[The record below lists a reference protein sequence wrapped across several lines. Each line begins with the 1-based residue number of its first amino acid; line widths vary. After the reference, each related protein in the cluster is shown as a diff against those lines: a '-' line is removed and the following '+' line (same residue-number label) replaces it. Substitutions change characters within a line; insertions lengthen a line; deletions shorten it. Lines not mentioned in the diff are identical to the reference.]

1 MSGKHWVETS
11 GVFFVFFQ
19 YVPYIIVSLFAGT
32 FVDRHSK
39 KKIML
44 ASDSIAAFCSLG
56 ILLLNTGNELKI
68 GYIYIVN
75 FVIGFMNAF
84 QGPAADVAIG
94 KMVPEDKLATVSGMN
109 SFSEN
114 LNIVMAP
121 VFAASL
127 FAFGGLKFIL
137 WIDLFSFFVAFLVLL
152 FVITIP
158 HDEPEMTQTEEVF
171 SGCVEGFSYLKSNG
185 GFAHERWQ
193 KCNILVNSRRDG
205 ESADSFCDC
214 RTAPGFV

>member
-84 QGPAADVAIG
+84 QGPAADVAI
-94 KMVPEDKLATVSGMN
+94 V
-109 SFSEN
+109 
-114 LNIVMAP
+114 
-121 VFAASL
+121 
-127 FAFGGLKFIL
+127 
-137 WIDLFSFFVAFLVLL
+137 
-152 FVITIP
+152 
-158 HDEPEMTQTEEVF
+158 
-171 SGCVEGFSYLKSNG
+171 
-185 GFAHERWQ
+185 
-193 KCNILVNSRRDG
+193 
-205 ESADSFCDC
+205 
-214 RTAPGFV
+214 